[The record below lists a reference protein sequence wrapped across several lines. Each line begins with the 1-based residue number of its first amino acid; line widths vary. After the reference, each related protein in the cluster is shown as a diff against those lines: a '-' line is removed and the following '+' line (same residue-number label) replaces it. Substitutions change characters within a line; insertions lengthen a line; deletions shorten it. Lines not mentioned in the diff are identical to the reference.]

1 MKKEGLLNNENGF
14 FKFAF
19 VTALIVFAMY
29 AGLQF
34 GMPFYR
40 YSTLKTDATEL
51 ARISVGDLEKTR
63 AQIAERAEELK
74 LPITEKDIEV
84 VREGKLV
91 RVRASWSETVDILG
105 LYQKK
110 IVFNLDIKE

>member
-1 MKKEGLLNNENGF
+1 MKKKGLLNNENGF

-91 RVRASWSETVDILG
+91 RVMASWSETVDILG

>member
-91 RVRASWSETVDILG
+91 RVMASWSETVDILG

>member
-40 YSTLKTDATEL
+40 YSTLKTDATEF

>member
-1 MKKEGLLNNENGF
+1 MKKKGLLNNENGF

>member
-91 RVRASWSETVDILG
+91 RVRASWSETVDMLG

>member
-51 ARISVGDLEKTR
+51 ARISVGDLEKTK

-91 RVRASWSETVDILG
+91 RVMASWSETVDILG